1 MPSPVPNILGV
12 ILAGGRSRRF
22 GDGDKGFADLN
33 GLPVLAHVIDRFRPQ
48 VPRLILNANG
58 DVDRFKGFGL
68 DIVTDSEHPEQGP
81 LSGILAA
88 LDWARRQPE
97 VYTKVATV
105 STDVPF
111 LPPDL
116 VARLEAESGAKNGA
130 KNGNRVAIAMSAGR
144 RHPTIALWPLAV
156 RDAIAD
162 ALARQALG
170 VNALA
175 FALNAVAV
183 AFPMRDIEYQAI
195 DPFFNVNTPD
205 DLATARAL
213 IAKS

>member
-1 MPSPVPNILGV
+1 MPSPAQNILGV

-22 GDGDKGFADLN
+22 GGSDKGFADLN
-33 GLPVLAHVIDRFRPQ
+33 GKPVLAHVIDRFRPQ

-58 DVDRFKGFGL
+58 DIDRFKSFGL
-68 DIVTDSEHPEQGP
+68 DIVTDGAHGEQGP

-88 LDWARRQPE
+88 LDWAKQQPE
-97 VYTKVATV
+97 AYTKVATV

-116 VARLEAESGAKNGA
+116 VERLEAESGA

-144 RHPTIALWPLAV
+144 RHPTVALWPLTL
-156 RDAIAD
+156 RDAVAG
-162 ALARQALG
+162 ALERQALG

-175 FALNAVAV
+175 LHLNAVAV
-183 AFPMRDIEYQAI
+183 AFPMRDITNRAI

-213 IAKS
+213 IEKS